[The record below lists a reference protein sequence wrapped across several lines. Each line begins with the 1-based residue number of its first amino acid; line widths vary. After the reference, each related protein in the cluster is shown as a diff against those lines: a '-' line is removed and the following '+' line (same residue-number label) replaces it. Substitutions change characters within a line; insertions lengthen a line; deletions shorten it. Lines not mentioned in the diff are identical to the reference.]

1 MTTAAITAAM
11 TAAIT
16 APGLLALIG
25 VGALGAL
32 ARYLVST
39 MLAGRGSLPW
49 AVVVVNVIGSFA
61 AGLALGLPL
70 DPTLQLIVVSGFC
83 GGLTTFSTLSVET
96 VQLVLD
102 GKRRAAALSVTLNL
116 VVGIA
121 AVVVGLALAGLLG
134 T

>member
-1 MTTAAITAAM
+1 VTAAAITAAM
-11 TAAIT
+11 TAAMT
-16 APGLLALIG
+16 APALLALIG
-25 VGALGAL
+25 AGALGAL

-39 MLAGRGSLPW
+39 LLAGRGSLPW
-49 AVVVVNVIGSFA
+49 AVVVVNVVGSFA

-70 DPTLQLIVVSGFC
+70 DSTVQLIIVSGFC

-116 VVGIA
+116 VIGIA
-121 AVVVGLALAGLLG
+121 AVIVGLGLARLLA
-134 T
+134 

>member
-1 MTTAAITAAM
+1 VTTAAITAAM
-11 TAAIT
+11 PAAIT

-25 VGALGAL
+25 FGALGAL

-102 GKRRAAALSVTLNL
+102 GKRRAAALSVSLNL
-116 VVGIA
+116 VLGIA
-121 AVVVGLALAGLLG
+121 AVVVGLALADLLRG
-134 T
+134 

>member
-1 MTTAAITAAM
+1 MTAAM
-11 TAAIT
+11 TAAMT
-16 APGLLALIG
+16 APALLALIG
-25 VGALGAL
+25 AGALGTL

-49 AVVVVNVIGSFA
+49 AVVVVNVVGSFV

-70 DPTLQLIVVSGFC
+70 EPSLQLIVVSGFC

-116 VVGIA
+116 VIGIA
-121 AVVVGLALAGLLG
+121 AVIAGWALAGG
-134 T
+134 QV

>member
-1 MTTAAITAAM
+1 MTAAAITAAM
-11 TAAIT
+11 TAAMT
-16 APGLLALIG
+16 APALLALIG
-25 VGALGAL
+25 AGALGAL

-39 MLAGRGSLPW
+39 LLAGRESLPW
-49 AVVVVNVIGSFA
+49 AVVVVNVVGSFA

-70 DPTLQLIVVSGFC
+70 DSTVQLIIVSGFC

-116 VVGIA
+116 VIGIA
-121 AVVVGLALAGLLG
+121 AVIVGLGLARLLA
-134 T
+134 

>member
-1 MTTAAITAAM
+1 VTTAAL
-11 TAAIT
+11 T
-16 APGLLALIG
+16 APALLALIG
-25 VGALGAL
+25 FGALGAL

-49 AVVVVNVIGSFA
+49 AVVVVNVVGSFV

-70 DPTLQLIVVSGFC
+70 EPSLQLIVVSGFC

-116 VVGIA
+116 VIGIA
-121 AVVVGLALAGLLG
+121 AVIVGLGLARLLA
-134 T
+134 

>member
-1 MTTAAITAAM
+1 VTAAAITDAMTAAM
-11 TAAIT
+11 TAPA
-16 APGLLALIG
+16 LLALIG
-25 VGALGAL
+25 TGALGAL

-39 MLAGRGSLPW
+39 LLAGRGSLPW
-49 AVVVVNVIGSFA
+49 AVVVVNVVGSFA

-70 DPTLQLIVVSGFC
+70 DSTVQLIIVSGFC

-116 VVGIA
+116 VIGIA
-121 AVVVGLALAGLLG
+121 AVVVGLGLARLLA
-134 T
+134 

>member
-1 MTTAAITAAM
+1 MTTAAVTAAM
-11 TAAIT
+11 TAPA
-16 APGLLALIG
+16 LLALIG
-25 VGALGAL
+25 AGALGAL

-39 MLAGRGSLPW
+39 LLAGRGSLPW
-49 AVVVVNVIGSFA
+49 AVVVVNVVGSFA

-70 DPTLQLIVVSGFC
+70 DSTVQLIIVSGFC

-116 VVGIA
+116 VIGIA
-121 AVVVGLALAGLLG
+121 AVIVGLGLARLLA
-134 T
+134 

>member
-11 TAAIT
+11 PAAIT

-25 VGALGAL
+25 FGALGAL

-102 GKRRAAALSVTLNL
+102 GKRRAAALSVSLNL
-116 VVGIA
+116 VLGIA
-121 AVVVGLALAGLLG
+121 AVVVGLALADLLRG
-134 T
+134 

>member
-1 MTTAAITAAM
+1 MTTAAL
-11 TAAIT
+11 T
-16 APGLLALIG
+16 APALLALIG
-25 VGALGAL
+25 FGALGAL

-49 AVVVVNVIGSFA
+49 AVVVVNVVGSFA

-70 DPTLQLIVVSGFC
+70 DSTVQLIIVSGFC

-116 VVGIA
+116 VIGIA
-121 AVVVGLALAGLLG
+121 AVVVGWALAGG
-134 T
+134 QV